1 MRLFSVAQSAKDF
14 VAEGCGLSHPWRINE
29 HELNFY
35 DELPYSSKP
44 ISFSQHPVLTFILHT
59 WYTSHSMTPPCATSL
74 SFQRKSK
81 KRQAEATASLAAAW
95 TGYVSDVF
103 AWTLSVFY
111 MFGFRD
117 VIGKMRTLGA
127 GI

>member
-1 MRLFSVAQSAKDF
+1 
-14 VAEGCGLSHPWRINE
+14 
-29 HELNFY
+29 
-35 DELPYSSKP
+35 
-44 ISFSQHPVLTFILHT
+44 
-59 WYTSHSMTPPCATSL
+59 MTPPGATSL
-74 SFQRKSK
+74 SFQRESK

-117 VIGKMRTLGA
+117 VIGKTTTLGA
-127 GI
+127 GISNLGAGVQAVELGGREL